1 MSGGGARITG
11 GELRG
16 RGLDVGPGVRPTE
29 GRVREA
35 LFSIWQETIPD
46 SRFLDLFA
54 GSGAAAFEALSRGAS
69 SAVLVEQAPAVLR
82 CLERNV
88 RELGLGARVKL
99 RRGVLPG
106 ALRGMAERP
115 ERFEHVFADP
125 PYAFDGHARLL
136 AMASLL
142 LTEGGE
148 LVLEHS
154 ARVEP
159 LGGAGSLV
167 LVDRRRYG
175 ESALSFYRVDATAA
189 ATAGGSVREEEGDL
203 LEVDS

>member
-35 LFSIWQETIPD
+35 LFSIWQETIPG

-54 GSGAAAFEALSRGAS
+54 GSGAAAFEALSRGAA

-88 RELGLGARVKL
+88 RELGVGARVKL

-106 ALRGMAERP
+106 MLRALTERP

-136 AMASLL
+136 EMAGLL

-159 LGGAGSLV
+159 LGGAGGLV
-167 LVDRRRYG
+167 LVDQRRYG
-175 ESALSFYRVDATAA
+175 ESALSFYRAGALAA
-189 ATAGGSVREEEGDL
+189 AGEVDSMREEERDL
-203 LEVDS
+203 LEVDP

>member
-16 RGLDVGPGVRPTE
+16 RALEVGPGVRPTE

-35 LFSIWQETIPD
+35 LFSIWQETIPG

-106 ALRGMAERP
+106 VLRGLAERP

-136 AMASLL
+136 EMAGLL
-142 LTEGGE
+142 LAEGGE
-148 LVLEHS
+148 LALEHS

-159 LGGAGSLV
+159 LGGAGGLV
-167 LVDRRRYG
+167 LVNQRRYG
-175 ESALSFYRVDATAA
+175 ESALSFYRADADEAA
-189 ATAGGSVREEEGDL
+189 SVREKERDL
-203 LEVDS
+203 LEVDP

>member
-35 LFSIWQETIPD
+35 LFSIWQETIPGA
-46 SRFLDLFA
+46 RFLDLFA
-54 GSGAAAFEALSRGAS
+54 GSGAAAFEALSRGSA

-88 RELGLGARVKL
+88 RELGLGTRAKL

-106 ALRGMAERP
+106 VLRVLAERP

-136 AMASLL
+136 EMAGLL

-148 LVLEHS
+148 LALEHS
-154 ARVEP
+154 ARVEAP
-159 LGGAGSLV
+159 SGAGGLV
-167 LVDRRRYG
+167 LVGQRRYG
-175 ESALSFYRVDATAA
+175 ESALSFYRAGPVAEAA
-189 ATAGGSVREEEGDL
+189 SAGEEEGDL
-203 LEVDS
+203 LEVDP